1 MDAPSVLMSIRLD
14 GGLPTELA
22 RSVGLAGG
30 SWSRDGYIYVDG
42 LGRTLLRIPESGGAA
57 ADAATPDSASGEEEI
72 NMPFALPNGRGVIV
86 TIHRSYQSD
95 SWMVGV
101 LDTRTGKHRQLMP
114 GVAGYYLSSGHLLV
128 VNTQGELSAVPF
140 DQNSLEITG
149 DPTVIDRNINIAGWR
164 VDMGAGEDVVAYAL
178 ESTAQDSLELG
189 WTTGDASYQPV
200 APGWVDAIT
209 SFSPSPDGK
218 SIAFSVARERPEVW
232 IRRLDNGAL
241 TRLSLGSAF
250 VAGQPDRLLL
260 GGPGQVA
267 GSRGPPRRRKLRR
280 DLPGPLLT
288 LPLPGNHLRRRL
300 AAGLHGVQQRI
311 LHQSD
316 DAGAG

>member
-218 SIAFSVARERPEVW
+218 SIAFPWPASGRRSGSVGSTTGLSPGSPSGARLPVFPPGRGTAGPFTTRWSGTSGWKSWPAPPTEAPERPPW
-232 IRRLDNGAL
+232 PAPH
-241 TRLSLGSAF
+241 SSS
-250 VAGQPDRLLL
+250 
-260 GGPGQVA
+260 PG
-267 GSRGPPRRRKLRR
+267 
-280 DLPGPLLT
+280 
-288 LPLPGNHLRRRL
+288 
-300 AAGLHGVQQRI
+300 
-311 LHQSD
+311 
-316 DAGAG
+316 